1 MAVQARRLWLVRHA
15 QPLIASDIC
24 YGRLDVPAEL
34 DATQQAAKSFAKTL
48 AETRAQARQNNAT
61 SLNTEPIPI
70 YVSGLQRV
78 QQLADELCLV
88 LSDVTGLSEVRRQT
102 DTRLNEM
109 DFGIWEAKAWSE
121 IPKTAVEHWSA
132 DFAQHKFGG
141 KESSQDVIDRVLA
154 AYQATLKQAQ
164 INNSSDVIWI
174 THAGVIR
181 ALNYLQKNGV
191 HPILRAEQ
199 WPREAPGFGQW
210 QCLDLVEI
218 QAKS

>member
-1 MAVQARRLWLVRHA
+1 
-15 QPLIASDIC
+15 
-24 YGRLDVPAEL
+24 
-34 DATQQAAKSFAKTL
+34 
-48 AETRAQARQNNAT
+48 
-61 SLNTEPIPI
+61 
-70 YVSGLQRV
+70 LQRA

-121 IPKTAVEHWSA
+121 IPKTAVQHWSA

-154 AYQATLKQAQ
+154 AYQATLEQAQ
-164 INNSSDVIWI
+164 ISHSSDVIWI

-199 WPREAPGFGQW
+199 WPHEAPSFGQW

>member
-1 MAVQARRLWLVRHA
+1 MAYQARRLWLVRHA
-15 QPLIASDIC
+15 QPLIASGIC
-24 YGRLDVPAEL
+24 YGHLDVPAEL
-34 DATQQAAKSFAKTL
+34 EATQQAAKSFAISL
-48 AETRAQARQNNAT
+48 AQARQSNAT

-70 YVSGLQRV
+70 YVSGLQRAK
-78 QQLADELCLV
+78 QLADEICLA
-88 LSDVTGLSEVRRQT
+88 LNDVTGLSELHRQT
-102 DTRLNEM
+102 DLRLNEM

-121 IPKTAVEHWSA
+121 IPKTAVELWSA

-154 AYQATLKQAQ
+154 AYQATLEQAK
-164 INNSSDVIWI
+164 ISHSSDVIWI

-181 ALNYLQKNGV
+181 ALNYLHKNGM
-191 HPILRAEQ
+191 HPITRAEQ

-210 QCLDLVEI
+210 QCIDLVEI

>member
-15 QPLIASDIC
+15 QPLIASGIC
-24 YGRLDVPAEL
+24 YGHLDVPAEL
-34 DATQQAAKSFAKTL
+34 EATQQAAKSFAISL
-48 AETRAQARQNNAT
+48 AQARKNNAT

-70 YVSGLQRV
+70 YVSGLQRA
-78 QQLADELCLV
+78 QQLADELCLALNDV
-88 LSDVTGLSEVRRQT
+88 KDLSPVHIQT
-102 DTRLNEM
+102 DLRLNEM

-164 INNSSDVIWI
+164 ISHSSDVIWI

-181 ALNYLQKNGV
+181 ALNYLRKNGV
-191 HPILRAEQ
+191 HPIARAEQ

-210 QCLDLVEI
+210 QCLDLVPMRL
-218 QAKS
+218 KS